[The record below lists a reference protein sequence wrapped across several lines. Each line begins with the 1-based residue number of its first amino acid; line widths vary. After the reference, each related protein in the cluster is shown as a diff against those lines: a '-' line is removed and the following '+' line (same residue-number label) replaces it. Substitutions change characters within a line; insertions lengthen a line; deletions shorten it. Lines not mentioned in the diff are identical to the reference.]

1 MRPQSRYLIF
11 ALLLG
16 MTCTEALAQTPPPT
30 PWVEAKMSLST
41 QKLYVHSRFTLTM
54 TISSRHVRLSR
65 NFNLNGLPPEDV
77 FKLSAFSELPL
88 QRHNKN
94 GVVTEVR
101 QFRCQGE
108 ALRPG
113 SMKVSPQ
120 LRYGLLT
127 RQRGFRGSMWSESG
141 RTVAVRPINVTIQA
155 LPAAGKPPNFN
166 GAIGQFD
173 FSVQVSP
180 TDVQVEELVEVTRKL
195 KGTGHLEEDFWPDL
209 KLGRSFKVYPP
220 KASGDIKTELE
231 LTQTIIPQT
240 TNATYIPS
248 LSFAYF
254 DPIKGRYI
262 VDKESPVS
270 LTFHSAKA
278 QTNATRYV
286 SKSGIRTP
294 HKASPSP
301 AGLAEGDRIAKGGVA
316 TTRNLLRN
324 LGAVMSGIAALS
336 LLIAVLYVV
345 LGIRARKDDKGL
357 SRRHLRT
364 GRGMAIAAM
373 VVLLSGVF
381 LYRQA
386 STEIPHGM
394 ANRNVSAYLGPSAHG
409 LLLFE
414 IPESATVEIHEN
426 AGRWARVDYRGDSA
440 WVRSD
445 ALNTV
450 DPKNK

>member
-1 MRPQSRYLIF
+1 MRAACRHFIF
-11 ALLLG
+11 AILLG
-16 MTCTEALAQTPPPT
+16 MTCTGVWAQTPPPT
-30 PWVEAKMSLST
+30 PWVEAKMSLSH

-54 TISSRHVRLSR
+54 TISSRNVRLSR

-120 LRYGLLT
+120 LRYGVLT

-155 LPAAGKPPNFN
+155 LPAAGKPPNFS

-173 FSVQVSP
+173 FSMQVSP
-180 TDVQVEELVEVTRKL
+180 TDVQVEELVEVTLKL
-195 KGTGHLEEDFWPDL
+195 KGKGHLESDFWPEL
-209 KLGRSFKVYPP
+209 TLGRSFKVYPP
-220 KASGDIKTELE
+220 KASGDIETELG

-240 TNATYIPS
+240 TNATHIPS

-254 DPIKGRYI
+254 DPVKGRYI
-262 VDKESPVS
+262 VDKEGPFL
-270 LTFHSAKA
+270 LTFHSAKVR
-278 QTNATRYV
+278 TNATRYV
-286 SKSGIRTP
+286 SNSGIRTP

-301 AGLAEGDRIAKGGVA
+301 TGLTEGHSIANGGVA

-336 LLIAVLYVV
+336 LLIAVLYVI
-345 LGIRARKDDKGL
+345 LGFRTRKNDMGL

-364 GRGMAIAAM
+364 ARAMATAAIA
-373 VVLLSGVF
+373 VLLSGVF
-381 LYRQA
+381 LYRHA
-386 STEIPHGM
+386 STEVPHGT
-394 ANRNVSAYLGPSAHG
+394 ANQNVSAYLGPSTQG

-414 IPESATVEIHEN
+414 IPASATVEIHEN
-426 AGRWARVDYRGDSA
+426 AGRWTRVDYRGDSA

-445 ALNTV
+445 ALNAV
-450 DPKNK
+450 DPTNN

>member
-1 MRPQSRYLIF
+1 MRAQCRHLIV
-11 ALLLG
+11 AVLLG
-16 MTCTEALAQTPPPT
+16 MNGTAALAQTPPPT
-30 PWVEAKMSLST
+30 AWVEAKMSLSH

-65 NFNLNGLPPEDV
+65 NFNLSGLTQEDV

-113 SMKVSPQ
+113 SIKFSPQ
-120 LRYGLLT
+120 LRYGVLT
-127 RQRGFRGSMWSESG
+127 RQRGFLGSMWSESA
-141 RTVAVRPINVTIQA
+141 RTAAVRPITVTIRA
-155 LPAAGKPPNFN
+155 LPVAGKPPNFS

-173 FSVQVSP
+173 FSIKVSP
-180 TDVQVEELVEVTRKL
+180 TDVQVEELVEVTLKL
-195 KGTGHLEEDFWPDL
+195 KGKGHLEDNFWPEL

-220 KASGDIKTELE
+220 KASGGIETERG

-262 VDKESPVS
+262 VDKEGPVS
-270 LTFHSAKA
+270 LTFHSAKM

-301 AGLAEGDRIAKGGVA
+301 TGLTEGTRIAKGGVA

-336 LLIAVLYVV
+336 LLI
-345 LGIRARKDDKGL
+345 
-357 SRRHLRT
+357 
-364 GRGMAIAAM
+364 
-373 VVLLSGVF
+373 
-381 LYRQA
+381 
-386 STEIPHGM
+386 
-394 ANRNVSAYLGPSAHG
+394 
-409 LLLFE
+409 
-414 IPESATVEIHEN
+414 
-426 AGRWARVDYRGDSA
+426 
-440 WVRSD
+440 
-445 ALNTV
+445 
-450 DPKNK
+450 